1 MEPKQYKTVAHVGDI
16 KPGRVV
22 TAAVDGHRIALC
34 NVEGTYF
41 ATQDLCT
48 HDGGPLGEGELI
60 DHEIECPRHGGR
72 FDVRTGEV
80 TALPPMFPI
89 KTFPV
94 RVVGDEVQ
102 VAVGEG

>member
-1 MEPKQYKTVAHVGDI
+1 MENTLSFVSVAKVSDVKNGQV
-16 KPGRVV
+16 K
-22 TAAVDGHRIALC
+22 AFAVNGHHLALC
-34 NVEGTYF
+34 NVEGTFF

-60 DHEIECPRHGGR
+60 DLEIECPRHGGR

-94 RVVGDEVQ
+94 RVEGDDIQ
-102 VAVGEG
+102 VAID

>member
-1 MEPKQYKTVAHVGDI
+1 MRMTNFVTVAKVGEV
-16 KPGRVV
+16 KNGKVRTFSVNGR
-22 TAAVDGHRIALC
+22 RIALC

-48 HDGGPLGEGELI
+48 HDGGPLGEGELW
-60 DHEIECPRHGGR
+60 DYDIECPRHGGR
-72 FDVRTGEV
+72 FDVRTGQV

-94 RVVGDEVQ
+94 RVQGDDIQ
-102 VAVGEG
+102 VALD

>member
-1 MEPKQYKTVAHVGDI
+1 MANFLKVASVDDV
-16 KPGRVV
+16 KPGQVR
-22 TAAVDGHRIALC
+22 TFAVDGRHIALC
-34 NVEGTYF
+34 NVEGTLF
-41 ATQDLCT
+41 AIQDLCT
-48 HDGGPLGEGELI
+48 HDGGPLGEGELS

-94 RVVGDEVQ
+94 RVAGDEIQ
-102 VAVGEG
+102 VAFD

>member
-1 MEPKQYKTVAHVGDI
+1 MEKTMSFVTVAKVGEL
-16 KPGRVV
+16 KKGQVR
-22 TAAVDGHRIALC
+22 TFAVNGHHIALC

-48 HDGGPLGEGELI
+48 HDGGPLGEGEMI
-60 DHEIECPRHGGR
+60 DYEIECPRHGGR
-72 FDVRTGEV
+72 FDVRSGEV

-94 RVVGDEVQ
+94 RLEGDEIQ
-102 VAVGEG
+102 VALD

>member
-1 MEPKQYKTVAHVGDI
+1 VSIVANFVAIAKVGDVRQGQV
-16 KPGRVV
+16 KTLRVN
-22 TAAVDGHRIALC
+22 GHRVALC

-60 DHEIECPRHGGR
+60 DYEIECPRHGGR
-72 FDVRTGEV
+72 FDVRSGEV
-80 TALPPMFPI
+80 TAMPPMFPI

-94 RVVGDEVQ
+94 RVQDDDIQ
-102 VAVGEG
+102 VSFD

>member
-1 MEPKQYKTVAHVGDI
+1 VADFMTIARVGDL
-16 KPGRVV
+16 KDGQVR
-22 TAAVDGHRIALC
+22 TLTVDGHHVALC

-72 FDVRTGEV
+72 FDVRSGEV

-94 RVVGDEVQ
+94 RVQDDEIQ
-102 VAVGEG
+102 VALD